1 MAGWWSKAARHW
13 HPSPEQSRA
22 DCPCLEDVN
31 KNRRRKIYYYSV
43 CVLLKIIKNL
53 FIIINNNSGRT
64 PCRTPGTN
72 RVCMCNFFLFLIKE
86 ILLRASTA
94 RCPYPYTLLKKKF
107 LQQKGQRTS
116 SSSHREEETY
126 RSPFLRFLR
135 NQSINKNKK
144 KKILFYISFRRK
156 EKKKQTKLHHGSS
169 GSLRL

>member
-1 MAGWWSKAARHW
+1 MAGRLAGRLAGR
-13 HPSPEQSRA
+13 PEQI
-22 DCPCLEDVN
+22 V
-31 KNRRRKIYYYSV
+31 Y
-43 CVLLKIIKNL
+43 
-53 FIIINNNSGRT
+53 RT

-116 SSSHREEETY
+116 Y

-135 NQSINKNKK
+135 NQSINKNKRK
-144 KKILFYISFRRK
+144 KYFFIFPSGERKRRNRRNYITDQVDLLDYISFPFILSFD
-156 EKKKQTKLHHGSS
+156 QI
-169 GSLRL
+169 LRMLLLLLLLLQKCIVRNIPCRISDIIPT

>member
-31 KNRRRKIYYYSV
+31 KNRRRKIYYSV

-94 RCPYPYTLLKKKF
+94 RCPYPYTLLKKTF

-144 KKILFYISFRRK
+144 KNTFLYFLPEKGKEETDETTSRIKWIS
-156 EKKKQTKLHHGSS
+156 
-169 GSLRL
+169 